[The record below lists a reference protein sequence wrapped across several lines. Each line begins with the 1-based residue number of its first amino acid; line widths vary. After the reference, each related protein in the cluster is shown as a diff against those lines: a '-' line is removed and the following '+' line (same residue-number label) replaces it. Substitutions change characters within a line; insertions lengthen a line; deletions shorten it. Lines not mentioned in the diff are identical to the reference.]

1 MHKSRPFNLK
11 LNNHVVTDSS
21 GLIAKVW
28 AWYRAVLVARKH
40 CSNWAW
46 LVIKSLLRAR
56 GRFRSRQGGSLSCDA
71 RKLLKSLVRLETT
84 WRLNG
89 DTLPIIKFEN
99 DHLVIPNYFG
109 RDFRLPLDSAD
120 GVASPSALL
129 NKYPFSVA
137 GEVVLDIGAWLGD
150 TPLMWLYKGARSV
163 IAVEPVPLHF
173 SYLEKNTAGL
183 PVICLKASLAVKLPY
198 IQAAEG
204 SNRYGLWDAST
215 DDFNTLDVPTIQLIE
230 LVGTYKPSVIKL
242 NCEGCEH
249 YVLEQLSMLPLFGVK
264 KIAVEFHGI
273 KGFNPYESIAFLEKK
288 LGKGVI
294 ISDKCSQI
302 RVVDVYWEF

>member
-1 MHKSRPFNLK
+1 
-11 LNNHVVTDSS
+11 
-21 GLIAKVW
+21 LIGKVW
-28 AWYRAVLVARKH
+28 AWRRAVFVARKH

-71 RKLLKSLVRLETT
+71 RKLLKSLVRLESM
-84 WRLNG
+84 WRRNG
-89 DTLPIIKFEN
+89 ETLPIIKFES
-99 DHLVIPNYFG
+99 DHLIIPGYFG
-109 RDFRLPLDSAD
+109 RDFRLPLNSAD

-150 TPLMWLYKGARSV
+150 TPLMWLYKGAKYV

-173 SYLEKNTAGL
+173 CYLEKNTAGL
-183 PVICLKASLAVKLPY
+183 PVICLKASLAVKLPS
-198 IQAAEG
+198 IPAAEG
-204 SNRYGLWDAST
+204 SNKYGLWDASNG
-215 DDFNTLDVPTIQLIE
+215 DFDTLDVPTVQLID
-230 LVGTYKPSVIKL
+230 LVKTYKPGIVKL

-249 YVLEQLSMLPLFGVK
+249 YVLEQLSEPPRFGVK
-264 KIAVEFHGI
+264 IIAVEFHGI
-273 KGFNPYESIAFLEKK
+273 RGLDPYESIVHLEKK

-294 ISDKCSQI
+294 ISDKCSQVK
-302 RVVDVYWEF
+302 VVDVYWKL

>member
-1 MHKSRPFNLK
+1 
-11 LNNHVVTDSS
+11 
-21 GLIAKVW
+21 LIAKVW

-56 GRFRSRQGGSLSCDA
+56 GKFRSRLGDSLSCDA

-84 WRLNG
+84 WRRYG
-89 DTLPIIKFEN
+89 DALPIIKFEN

-109 RDFRLPLDSAD
+109 RDFRLPLESAS
-120 GVASPSALL
+120 GVAPPSALL
-129 NKYPFSVA
+129 NKHPFSVA
-137 GEVVLDIGAWLGD
+137 GEVVLDIGAYLGD

-204 SNRYGLWDAST
+204 SGTYGLWNVSA
-215 DDFNTLDVPTIQLIE
+215 DDFNALNIPTVQLIE
-230 LVGTYKPSVIKL
+230 LVEMYKPGVVKL

-249 YVLEQLSMLPLFGVK
+249 YVLEQLSMLPMFGVK
-264 KIAVEFHGI
+264 KIFVEFHEIRGY
-273 KGFNPYESIAFLEKK
+273 NPYESIAFLEKN

-294 ISDKCSQI
+294 ISDKLSQV